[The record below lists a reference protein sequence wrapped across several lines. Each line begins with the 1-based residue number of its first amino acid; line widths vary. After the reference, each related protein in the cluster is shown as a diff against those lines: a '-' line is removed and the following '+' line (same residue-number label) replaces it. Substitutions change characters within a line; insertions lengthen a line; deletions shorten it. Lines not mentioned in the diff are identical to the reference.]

1 MLKYFTFCP
10 SALPCPFF
18 AAPARDH
25 GFESAQKRPPHTAV
39 PENEYFIFRSCI
51 IFLCRP
57 YPSDGRLRVRPCG
70 LLRSVLGPSRANALP
85 PLSPSVTA
93 GRRPRLRGW
102 RFEDGPKG
110 PAEPEP
116 QPGEA
121 EVGARKKMI
130 SEAATW
136 AAPRS
141 GKASPAEFEGRALR
155 GWRFANVVCEPKPRP
170 GGLRERFSATRGVR
184 IEDSPPR
191 TRGRPKDGHG
201 RKARPGRRY

>member
-1 MLKYFTFCP
+1 MDGSGYG
-10 SALPCPFF
+10 
-18 AAPARDH
+18 PAD
-25 GFESAQKRPPHTAV
+25 F
-39 PENEYFIFRSCI
+39 
-51 IFLCRP
+51 
-57 YPSDGRLRVRPCG
+57 
-70 LLRSVLGPSRANALP
+70 LRSVLGPSRAKALP
-85 PLSPSVTA
+85 PLLPLATA

-141 GKASPAEFEGRALR
+141 GKAGSADFEGRALC
-155 GWRFANVVCEPKPRP
+155 GWRFANNVCEPEPRP
-170 GGLRERFSATRGVR
+170 GVGRGRGEEMKGLRPLHASPNGKNRFVNGLRRLSPSLFRYRASGPALQGV
-184 IEDSPPR
+184 SCFLL
-191 TRGRPKDGHG
+191 
-201 RKARPGRRY
+201 AR

>member
-1 MLKYFTFCP
+1 MLNLFGGKKEEM
-10 SALPCPFF
+10 S
-18 AAPARDH
+18 
-25 GFESAQKRPPHTAV
+25 Q
-39 PENEYFIFRSCI
+39 ENECFIFLSCI
-51 IFLCRP
+51 ISLVARIRP
-57 YPSDGRLRVRPCG
+57 MDGSGYGPADF
-70 LLRSVLGPSRANALP
+70 LRSVLGPSRAKALP
-85 PLSPSVTA
+85 PLLPSAAA

-141 GKASPAEFEGRALR
+141 GEAGPADFEGRA
-155 GWRFANVVCEPKPRP
+155 
-170 GGLRERFSATRGVR
+170 
-184 IEDSPPR
+184 
-191 TRGRPKDGHG
+191 
-201 RKARPGRRY
+201 

>member
-1 MLKYFTFCP
+1 MSRRNSP
-10 SALPCPFF
+10 ALGVDKVNTL
-18 AAPARDH
+18 R
-25 GFESAQKRPPHTAV
+25 K
-39 PENEYFIFRSCI
+39 NEFFIFSSCI

-57 YPSDGRLRVRPCG
+57 SKGFALRRVR
-70 LLRSVLGPSRANALP
+70 SANFQFAVASRANALP

-130 SEAATW
+130 KEAATW
-136 AAPRS
+136 AAPTARRQNLRFCRPRS
-141 GKASPAEFEGRALR
+141 PLATWKPKGLPTSPPQTGRSWGPHGPCLRKRAARLAVAGSEGHRPAYPRRAAGRAKSR
-155 GWRFANVVCEPKPRP
+155 NWHPREEP
-170 GGLRERFSATRGVR
+170 V
-184 IEDSPPR
+184 
-191 TRGRPKDGHG
+191 
-201 RKARPGRRY
+201 